1 MRSLL
6 FIAFISLA
14 RAASPDGMTPLLE
27 AVHRD
32 DTALAK
38 SLLESGAEP
47 SVKNRYGITPLY
59 LACLNGNGDLVSAL
73 LKAGADPNAAIV
85 GKETALMTA
94 SRTGK
99 IGAVEALL
107 KAGAKVDARDQS
119 DQSAIMWAAAE
130 GNLEVVKALLAAGAD
145 PFRQLKNSG
154 YSAFFFAIR
163 EGKTELV
170 RLLLKKGAD
179 LSEVM
184 NHEKGRGD
192 LARPNTSPLML
203 AAENGHYD
211 LATELLEAGANPN
224 DLRTG
229 FSVLH
234 SLTWIRKPDIGE
246 SSDGDPAPEGSGRR
260 DSLQFAREL
269 VKHGADVNLQLK
281 KGRKGG
287 NGRVSQ
293 VGATPLFLAADR
305 ADLPYIKL
313 LVELGS
319 DPLQTNRDGTT
330 PLMVAAGIGS
340 FAPEEEAG
348 NEVECLATVKYLVS
362 KGASVNTVDTKGETA
377 MHGAAYK
384 NLPTMVHYLDAQKA
398 DIKIWNTK
406 NKDGRTPLLIAEGY
420 RPGNFKPSFET
431 IDAFENV
438 MKSKGVAIPDGP
450 KPKKTNYGE

>member
-1 MRSLL
+1 MRRFL
-6 FIAFISLA
+6 FIALISLA
-14 RAASPDGMTPLLE
+14 RAASPDGMTPLIE
-27 AVHRD
+27 AAHKD

-38 SLLESGAEP
+38 RLLDSGAAP
-47 SVKNRYGITPLY
+47 SAENRYGITPLY
-59 LACLNGNGDLVSAL
+59 LACLNGNGDLVTAL
-73 LKAGADPNAAIV
+73 LEAGADPNAAIV

-145 PFRQLKNSG
+145 PFRQLENSG

-170 RLLLKKGAD
+170 RLLLEKGAD

-192 LARPNTSPLML
+192 LARPKTSALML
-203 AAENGHYD
+203 AVENGHYD
-211 LATELLEAGANPN
+211 LATELLEAGADPN
-224 DLRTG
+224 DTRTG

-260 DSLQFAREL
+260 NSLQFVREL

-293 VGATPLFLAADR
+293 IEATPLFLASDR

-313 LVELGS
+313 LVELGA
-319 DPLQTNRDGTT
+319 DPLLTNRDGTT

-348 NEVECLATVKYLVS
+348 NEVECLAAVKYLVS
-362 KGASVNTVDTKGETA
+362 LGADVNTVDKRGETA

-384 NLPTMVHYLDAQKA
+384 NLPSMVHYLDEQGA
-398 DIKIWNTK
+398 DVEIWNQGNRDK
-406 NKDGRTPLLIAEGY
+406 RTPLLIAEGY
-420 RPGNFKPSFET
+420 RPGNFKPSFQTVEA
-431 IDAFENV
+431 IEKV
-438 MKSKGVAIPDGP
+438 MKSHGVEIPKGP

>member
-1 MRSLL
+1 MRRFL
-6 FIAFISLA
+6 FIALISLA

-27 AVHRD
+27 AAHKD

-38 SLLESGAEP
+38 RLLDSGAAP
-47 SVKNRYGITPLY
+47 SAENRYGITPLY
-59 LACLNGNGDLVSAL
+59 LACLNGNGDLVTAL
-73 LKAGADPNAAIV
+73 LEAGADPNAAIV

-107 KAGAKVDARDQS
+107 KAGAKVDARDKS

-130 GNLEVVKALLAAGAD
+130 GNLEVVNALLAAGAD

-163 EGKTELV
+163 EGKTALV
-170 RLLLKKGAD
+170 RLLLEKGAD
-179 LSEVM
+179 LGEVM
-184 NHEKGRGD
+184 SHEKGRGD
-192 LARPNTSPLML
+192 LARPKTSPLLL
-203 AAENGHYD
+203 AVENGHYD
-211 LATELLEAGANPN
+211 LATELLEAGADPN
-224 DLRTG
+224 DTRTG

-260 DSLQFAREL
+260 DSLQFVREL

-293 VGATPLFLAADR
+293 IEATPLFLAADR

-313 LVELGS
+313 LVELGA
-319 DPLQTNRDGTT
+319 DPLLTNRDGTT

-384 NLPTMVHYLDAQKA
+384 NLPTMVHYLD
-398 DIKIWNTK
+398 
-406 NKDGRTPLLIAEGY
+406 
-420 RPGNFKPSFET
+420 
-431 IDAFENV
+431 
-438 MKSKGVAIPDGP
+438 
-450 KPKKTNYGE
+450 